1 MITKASKQYFPLR
14 IFPEYGDAA
23 ILHLLFT
30 SEFWKN
36 LFIKNKLATFQLFKS
51 FLYWNM
57 AMFMSIATMLF
68 RYQHG
73 QRTTGF
79 ILYLS
84 TLVTLVVYNSTEIVF
99 FLKPLAFPVVLAL
112 PFFIK
117 GQVWDWVF
125 TDIQSPA
132 LLVFTGL
139 YALMG
144 VVQCVF
150 IYAGKGNSE
159 LNKRGNSYLF
169 LLLHRFGLKNELVV
183 QAFIEPVVLGFAA
196 WFLYTQGDIP
206 FAIVLGFSALS
217 LFFAEIM
224 DYAHTE
230 KSMNQRI

>member
-23 ILHLLFT
+23 ILHSLFT
-30 SEFWKN
+30 SELWKA
-36 LFIKNKLATFQLFKS
+36 LFTEKKLAVFVLLKNFM
-51 FLYWNM
+51 YWNM
-57 AMFMSIATMLF
+57 AMFMSIATILF
-68 RYQHG
+68 RYQLG

-79 ILYLS
+79 VLYLS
-84 TLVTLVVYNSTEIVF
+84 TLFTLVIYNSTEIVF

-144 VVQCVF
+144 LVQCVL

-169 LLLHRFGLKNELVV
+169 LLLHRLGLKNELVV
-183 QAFIEPVVLGFAA
+183 QAFIEPVVLGLTA
-196 WFLYTQGDIP
+196 WLLYTLGEIS

-230 KSMNQRI
+230 KSMSQKI